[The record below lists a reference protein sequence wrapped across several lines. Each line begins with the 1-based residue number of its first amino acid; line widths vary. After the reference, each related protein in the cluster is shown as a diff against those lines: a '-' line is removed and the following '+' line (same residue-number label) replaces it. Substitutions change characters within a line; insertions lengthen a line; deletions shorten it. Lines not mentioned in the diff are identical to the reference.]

1 MKACCVLVT
10 TIFDLCLYL
19 NAITV
24 SLVLGF
30 FFKNS
35 STLRYL
41 GVLEGQK
48 LSFPVEKQHLGL
60 ICLVGFFTFVECTEH
75 VQRYI
80 FNSMNC
86 EC

>member
-1 MKACCVLVT
+1 MKAYTVLIPA
-10 TIFDLCLYL
+10 IFEPGLYL

-24 SLVLGF
+24 SLVWGF

-35 STLRYL
+35 PILRYL

-60 ICLVGFFTFVECTEH
+60 ICLVEFFTFIECTKY
-75 VQRYI
+75 V
-80 FNSMNC
+80 
-86 EC
+86 